1 MGKMMGMFCFLG
13 GIAYL
18 LYNWV
23 VEQKNQSRRIGEMQ
37 IFLQKSIY
45 AMEEEKIRIID
56 YFRGYSSREKLLE
69 ETLQEIANR
78 LEQKVYP
85 SGEQVWEDVFWENRF
100 RWNLDGDTFEI
111 MMGLGRGFFGKKRSE
126 NLSFLKKGLK
136 KIEHQQEIKKEKDTK
151 AQKVWIPVSMLGGIM
166 LMIILV

>member
-23 VEQKNQSRRIGEMQ
+23 LEQKNQSRRLGEIQ
-37 IFLQKSIY
+37 IFLQKSIC
-45 AMEEEKIRIID
+45 AMGEEKIRMID
-56 YFRGYSSREKLLE
+56 YLKSYSSREKLLE
-69 ETLQEIANR
+69 ETLQEIARR

-85 SGEQVWEDVFWENRF
+85 SGEQVWEDVFREKQLK
-100 RWNLDGDTFEI
+100 WNLDEDTFEI
-111 MMGLGRGFFGKKRSE
+111 ILELGRGLFGKKRSE
-126 NLSFLKKGLK
+126 NLMFLKKGLRNL
-136 KIEHQQEIKKEKDTK
+136 EQQQEKKKEKDVK
-151 AQKVWIPVSMLGGIM
+151 ARKVWIPVSMLGGIM